1 MSTNR
6 ETPQEAVRNA
16 LQYLADL
23 DRLVLKLA
31 LFAGG
36 AADAVAYE
44 MLQVTASARRRL
56 WEAITMLEGR
66 NT

>member
-66 NT
+66 KT

>member
-36 AADAVAYE
+36 AADAVAFE